1 MQRHDWQNLV
11 NWNRLTEAIDP
22 AEYVARRNRY
32 MRNRTL
38 DHAPAALVDDI
49 NRASDDMD
57 KAINEM
63 NRFIDV
69 ILDMPQITSRQNS
82 EHAAYGDRAA
92 MGNRAVM
99 ANTE

>member
-1 MQRHDWQNLV
+1 MP
-11 NWNRLTEAIDP
+11 LTP

-57 KAINEM
+57 KATAAM

-82 EHAAYGDRAA
+82 EHAA
-92 MGNRAVM
+92 AVT
-99 ANTE
+99 ALPWGTARSWPTPNGEL